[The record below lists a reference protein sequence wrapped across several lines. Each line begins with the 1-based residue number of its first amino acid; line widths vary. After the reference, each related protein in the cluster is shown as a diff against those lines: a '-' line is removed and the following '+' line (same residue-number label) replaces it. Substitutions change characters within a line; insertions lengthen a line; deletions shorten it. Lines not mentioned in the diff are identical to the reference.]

1 MLTISSM
8 LQPPQPHATSSPSS
22 SSIAFFYVALYLLA
36 VAQSFHTPCVEALG
50 ADQFAPSDG
59 DPPSAHASRSSYFN
73 WFHFSLSWG
82 YAIATVGMSYV
93 EDNVGWTVGFAACW
107 ATMALYLAVFLLG
120 TRTYRAEKPTVS
132 IRSFTESVWSWAGR
146 VFHRSDST
154 DAER

>member
-8 LQPPQPHATSSPSS
+8 LQAPQTHSARLPSS
-22 SSIAFFYVALYLLA
+22 SSLAFFYVALYLLA
-36 VAQSFHTPCVEALG
+36 LAQGFHRPCVEALG

-59 DPPSAHASRSSYFN
+59 SPSVAASRSSYFN
-73 WFHFSLSWG
+73 WFHFSISWG
-82 YAIATVGMSYV
+82 YAVATAGLSYV

-120 TRTYRAEKPTVS
+120 TPTYRAENTIGV
-132 IRSFTESVWSWAGR
+132 RSFTKTVRSWAAR
-146 VFHRSDST
+146 VFRHNGAT